1 MARPVTLFTGQW
13 PICPHDYRKK
23 SVPGSC
29 SNSVFATVRPEP
41 RGRDRWRASFHTMH
55 DTTAAAQQVRLAAIR
70 SVAPIDRLSQ
80 AFELSEWARAL
91 ALSRLRKIHGG
102 RTELEL
108 VELLLGT
115 TLVPQRSMRTPA

>member
-1 MARPVTLFTGQW
+1 
-13 PICPHDYRKK
+13 
-23 SVPGSC
+23 
-29 SNSVFATVRPEP
+29 
-41 RGRDRWRASFHTMH
+41 MH

-70 SVAPIDRLSQ
+70 SVAPIERLSQ

-91 ALSRLRKIHGG
+91 ALSRLRKVHGG